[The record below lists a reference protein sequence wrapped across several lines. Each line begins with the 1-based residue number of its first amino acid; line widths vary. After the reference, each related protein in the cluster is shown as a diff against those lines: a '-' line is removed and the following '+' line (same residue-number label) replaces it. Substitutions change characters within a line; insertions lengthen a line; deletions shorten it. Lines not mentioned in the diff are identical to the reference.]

1 VRGVVGEVFQ
11 LDGERARL
19 SAWRADD
26 GIGYLAPYG
35 DPHPITE
42 RFARACAERLRI
54 HGYRSV
60 VTSAL
65 LDRDAAGLV
74 AAGFSSHH
82 DLHLL
87 RHDLEELPPDRV
99 TSRRAR
105 KRDQPGAVRVDAAC
119 FDDIWALDLPGLR
132 EVIEATPRRRFRVV
146 DADDVVAAPHGSDH
160 VGAYAVTGLAGVEGY
175 LQRLA
180 VHPDLGGR
188 GVGRGLVADALR
200 WLVRSGARRAY
211 VNTQFGNEVA
221 LHLYRSTGFHVLPTG
236 LRILGRTL

>member
-35 DPHPITE
+35 DPHPMSE

-65 LDRDAAGLV
+65 LDRDAEGLV
-74 AAGFSSHH
+74 AAGFSSQH

-87 RHDLEELPPDRV
+87 RHDLEELPADRV

-105 KRDQPGAVRVDAAC
+105 KRDHPGAVLVDSAC
-119 FDDIWALDLPGLR
+119 FVDIWALDLPGLG
-132 EVIEATPRRRFRVV
+132 EVLEATPRRRFRVV
-146 DADDVVAAPHGSDH
+146 DAASTPDR

-188 GVGRGLVADALR
+188 GVGRGLVGDALR
-200 WLVRSGARRAY
+200 WLVRAGARRAY

-221 LHLYRSTGFHVLPTG
+221 LHLYLSTGFNLLPTG
-236 LRILGRTL
+236 LRILGRPL